1 MSPTWVQ
8 RSAQD
13 AQGGPLFPLAV
24 SLSLPVP
31 LSFSLCLSLL
41 SPLSLSALHGEAL
54 KLGLGHSQHSWVSP

>member
-1 MSPTWVQ
+1 MSPMWVQ

-24 SLSLPVP
+24 SLSLPVS

-41 SPLSLSALHGEAL
+41 SLSLCSPQEAL
-54 KLGLGHSQHSWVSP
+54 KLGLGHSQHSWIPP